1 MDKRKAIVIAVVLFL
16 LIGLGTFVFA
26 NPTQRGLEGDNTG
39 NTTQGGSESVDDNTD
54 GKEEN
59 ANEEQDEEN
68 DEPVISV
75 IDDGNNNT
83 ENGDGNSTTNN
94 GGSAESDNSAYL
106 AALAALEKAE
116 ESFLQSDLDYA
127 NSLIDAL
134 QDNEDKSDLVN
145 RANVVQ
151 EVIDVE
157 TLVKNLQNQVN
168 TAQNIDN
175 VNSARDYREDEEI
188 VNKVTAL
195 ENSSKKEE
203 LEAIL
208 VTVAKILDDKEAP
221 SISGI
226 DDGVVTSL
234 DITLKVTDDN
244 AVKVYVNG
252 TETTFEDLQ
261 NMKFTEAKDYE
272 VVVVD
277 AAYNEAKLSFAK
289 DVTAPEFNVND
300 GYKTKDNID
309 VVVTETHLDRV
320 EVTNETTGEKATY
333 TTNEFTLTN
342 EGVYTLVAFD
352 KANLT
357 KEIKVEIDKTAPNG
371 YDVGIL
377 NVTHYREENPNLG
390 YAKVDDE
397 IRVIVHFKEQ
407 LATLPTLS
415 INGVLLENEFF
426 YAEESSNV
434 TKNDYVYMADVK
446 LDAEFIQKVSL
457 VDGDIKFTISGYADA
472 VGNVG
477 AELTNANISENA
489 NYPSV
494 EFDSVKPILNFN
506 NGMITSSFTVE
517 VTEDNFDYM
526 IVKPLGGTEVKVT
539 EKTYEIS
546 GNEDNLR
553 YEITVYDKAGNVSE
567 YRSIYLDNHAPEV
580 EATGYNGN
588 EVPVENGKKY
598 QKVHVKFTDGSLKKV
613 VLLNEDGSEKE
624 VLKTEDDNYYLEK
637 LVYEKTFEEEGTYI
651 VRAIDRNNQET
662 TITFTIDKTDPLKDK
677 LQINNNSNS
686 GSSYIKIGDT
696 LRINFTTNE
705 ILGTLPTLTVGTQE
719 PVSFKQISGGNGEII
734 YQADIVI
741 TGEGLE
747 QGTLAFKIS
756 GYADLAGN
764 VGLELSEKDANT
776 TLTFDSINPNV
787 RIFRVQN
794 FQNPYKN
801 ENYATLGDKIAIT
814 VNSSEPIV
822 GEPVIVVGGKEY
834 NVPVQEIQNNKYV
847 VYIELTEELQL
858 TNGEKIEFT
867 IKGLTDLA
875 GNVGEDITSTG
886 DDNYYVIFDSEPADL
901 VNIRFNSNN
910 ENKTMAKLGDQIG
923 VYLNVDEELGE
934 NPKFK
939 INDKEYTMNQTGVN
953 NGVYMYAVVTE
964 VNEEFAE
971 GPVSFEIS
979 NIVDKAGN
987 KLDKVFTINDTEER
1001 VTVDNTPA
1009 TRDYSTLYFEETG
1022 KVAYDVDGYK
1032 TYYMKNGDSVIF
1044 RIAFHEELNDVPT
1057 VTIGGQNVEMTSKGL
1072 FQNNDGED
1080 IYVYEGTFKIA
1091 EDEATMTEGMLEI
1104 KLSNVVDL
1112 AGNVATDEA
1121 VLNQTPTSNNRVM
1134 IYDRTLEDYEIIFH
1148 SSNANN
1154 TSAKIGDYI
1163 GVYFIVNEELKQNP
1177 TFTLNGKEYKVNQTE
1192 VNGNRYK
1199 YAVVVPVTEDFL
1211 EGDVTFTITN
1221 IVDKAGNQYPDLSN
1235 DDVDTTVT
1243 IDNTAPIFDLSK
1255 IADTFEVGVDTYI
1268 YPQPGIVTDNID
1280 GNISFGEVHMQWFK
1294 KTADGE
1300 KGEET
1305 TCFGGDNWNTGLTNC
1320 DLGTYIVTYKVYDKA
1335 GNEAYA
1341 EKEITLQDTTNP
1353 GFKPSYFEKTVEL
1366 NRNGVFT
1373 DYPIVEGT
1381 DNTNGPVTVEKIGED
1396 VDITKVGDYYIR
1408 YKVTDASGNS
1418 ATNKVFVH
1426 VRDTKAPELVV
1437 DGLTNDFTT
1446 SSNVAIH
1453 AVDQS
1458 NFKIVVKRDGK
1469 VVRDQD
1475 PGTLNSNNVFGVWF
1489 GLTDAYGDGHFEVIA
1504 TDEYNNSVTI
1514 EFDRIMI
1521 SLADQ
1526 DVGSNPIN
1534 ADGSFGIFNSFAIK
1548 FNRDLTFT
1556 NYSLTNGFK
1565 IEMEYSVDGG
1575 NTYKKS
1581 GTVINNSWTGTLGN
1595 STTSKYEGS
1604 TFTVT
1609 AGSPIYWNGT
1619 SVSTRYKEIYDAIL
1633 ATEGTENEVYVRTV
1647 FTVIQPTYTKSF
1659 ALDPVIYSDGGQTVS
1674 PQGLAQF

>member
-75 IDDGNNNT
+75 IDDGDEDSNNG
-83 ENGDGNSTTNN
+83 NGN
-94 GGSAESDNSAYL
+94 GGSSNNNGNGNNNSNNDNGSTEEDNSAYL

-116 ESFLQSDLDYA
+116 QSFLQNDLDYA

-134 QDNEDKSDLVN
+134 QNNEDKSGLVN

-151 EVIDVE
+151 EVINVE

-175 VNSARDYREDEEI
+175 VNSARNYRTDEDI
-188 VNKVTAL
+188 INKVNQLAD
-195 ENSSKKEE
+195 NSKKEE
-203 LEAIL
+203 LKGIL
-208 VTVAKILDDKEAP
+208 SEVSVILDDTTAPKITGIENGGVYKEATLE
-221 SISGI
+221 IVEENLHTAEIRKENGRWEDFTSGYKASESGTYYVKII
-226 DDGVVTSL
+226 D
-234 DITLKVTDDN
+234 K
-244 AVKVYVNG
+244 
-252 TETTFEDLQ
+252 
-261 NMKFTEAKDYE
+261 
-272 VVVVD
+272 
-277 AAYNEAKLSFAK
+277 AYNRLEISFTIDA
-289 DVTAPEFNVND
+289 DAPE
-300 GYKTKDNID
+300 GYN
-309 VVVTETHLDRV
+309 
-320 EVTNETTGEKATY
+320 
-333 TTNEFTLTN
+333 
-342 EGVYTLVAFD
+342 
-352 KANLT
+352 
-357 KEIKVEIDKTAPNG
+357 
-371 YDVGIL
+371 VGIL
-377 NVTHYREENPNLG
+377 NVTHYRENNSYLD

-397 IRVIVHFKEQ
+397 IRVMVYFKEQ
-407 LATLPTLS
+407 LATLPTLVL
-415 INGVLLENEFF
+415 NGVKLENEFF
-426 YAEESSNV
+426 YAEDSSNV
-434 TKNDYVYMADVK
+434 ANSEYVYMADVK
-446 LDAEFIQKVSL
+446 LTQEVIDQIGL
-457 VDGDIKFTISGYADA
+457 TDGIITFTIKGYADA
-472 VGNVG
+472 LGNVG
-477 AELTNANISENA
+477 AELTNANILENA

-494 EFDSVKPILNFN
+494 EFDSVKPVLNFN

-526 IVKPLGGTEVKVT
+526 IVKPLNGDEIRVT
-539 EKTYEIS
+539 ENTYEIS

-567 YRSIYLDNHAPEV
+567 YRSIYLDNQAPEV

-651 VRAIDRNNQET
+651 VRAIDRNNQKT
-662 TITFTIDKTDPLKDK
+662 TITFTIDKTAPKRTSANILEYNVD
-677 LQINNNSNS
+677 NN
-686 GSSYIKIGDT
+686 
-696 LRINFTTNE
+696 
-705 ILGTLPTLTVGTQE
+705 LGTYYVTKGDIIHAY
-719 PVSFKQISGGNGEII
+719 VSFDEP
-734 YQADIVI
+734 
-741 TGEGLE
+741 
-747 QGTLAFKIS
+747 LAENPSF
-756 GYADLAGN
+756 
-764 VGLELSEKDANT
+764 V
-776 TLTFDSINPNV
+776 FIN
-787 RIFRVQN
+787 
-794 FQNPYKN
+794 
-801 ENYATLGDKIAIT
+801 D
-814 VNSSEPIV
+814 
-822 GEPVIVVGGKEY
+822 GKEY
-834 NVPVQEIQNNKYV
+834 VPTKVDQLLPDEKTGKYI
-847 VYIELTEELQL
+847 Y
-858 TNGEKIEFT
+858 N
-867 IKGLTDLA
+867 A
-875 GNVGEDITSTG
+875 
-886 DDNYYVIFDSEPADL
+886 YY
-901 VNIRFNSNN
+901 
-910 ENKTMAKLGDQIG
+910 
-923 VYLNVDEELGE
+923 
-934 NPKFK
+934 
-939 INDKEYTMNQTGVN
+939 
-953 NGVYMYAVVTE
+953 E
-964 VNEEFAE
+964 VNETDMIDGEVTFKATNIKDTAGNTVEVSEVTNGHRVFVDRSPIQKSHFYFISTHEENRKVIGDGQYLIVEVAFDEEFTSVPRLKIGE
-971 GPVSFEIS
+971 GQYIDLDECHWTTDWSANKFVCRNSSVRLDNSLAKLENDKAIPVEIS

-987 KLDKVFTINDTEER
+987 ETVLTNNDITHTNTYGEIIYDGKAPKYETLRLLRITPEYGTNAKVGDTIRIIVNFDDVTLDTAPSIRLGTDENYVIRTMFYDEKMQSYRVDYEINETELPEGEL
-1001 VTVDNTPA
+1001 A
-1009 TRDYSTLYFEETG
+1009 IKIY
-1022 KVAYDVDGYK
+1022 GYK
-1032 TYYMKNGDSVIF
+1032 
-1044 RIAFHEELNDVPT
+1044 
-1057 VTIGGQNVEMTSKGL
+1057 
-1072 FQNNDGED
+1072 
-1080 IYVYEGTFKIA
+1080 
-1091 EDEATMTEGMLEI
+1091 
-1104 KLSNVVDL
+1104 DL
-1112 AGNVATDEA
+1112 AGNTGLTLTNEHINDA
-1121 VLNQTPTSNNRVM
+1121 VQNKV
-1134 IYDRTLEDYEIIFH
+1134 IIDR
-1148 SSNANN
+1148 
-1154 TSAKIGDYI
+1154 
-1163 GVYFIVNEELKQNP
+1163 
-1177 TFTLNGKEYKVNQTE
+1177 E
-1192 VNGNRYK
+1192 VPE
-1199 YAVVVPVTEDFL
+1199 V
-1211 EGDVTFTITN
+1211 
-1221 IVDKAGNQYPDLSN
+1221 DLSN
-1235 DDVDTTVT
+1235 
-1243 IDNTAPIFDLSK
+1243 ISS
-1255 IADTFEVGVDTYI
+1255 TFEVGVDTYV

-1320 DLGTYIVTYKVYDKA
+1320 DLGTYIVTYRVFDKA
-1335 GNEAYA
+1335 GNEAYI

-1366 NRNGVFT
+1366 DRNGVFN

-1381 DNTNGPVTVEKIGED
+1381 DNTNGQVTVEKIGED

-1418 ATNKVFVH
+1418 ATNKVFVY

-1437 DGLTNDFTT
+1437 DGLTNGFTT